1 MKDLICTLAF
11 YGILG
16 IWLLTFET
24 MFAKV
29 FGGVTLFVGLVIAT
43 IHLLEVRKKKNGR
56 SKKTKRI

>member
-1 MKDLICTLAF
+1 MKDLVCTLTF

-43 IHLLEVRKKKNGR
+43 IHLIEMRNKNGR
-56 SKKTKRI
+56 NKKTKRI

>member
-29 FGGVTLFVGLVIAT
+29 FGGVTLFVGLVIVT
-43 IHLLEVRKKKNGR
+43 IYLLEMRKKNGR
-56 SKKTKRI
+56 NKKTKRI

>member
-29 FGGVTLFVGLVIAT
+29 FGGVTLFVGLVIVT
-43 IHLLEVRKKKNGR
+43 IHLLEMRKKKW
-56 SKKTKRI
+56 KK